1 MKIALVLALAACLYE
16 VSAVTLVHRGNGVVV
31 PEETQEVEEAREMHE
46 AAIEE
51 ANDASTEERT
61 EEEEEKKGL
70 LLALAEGL
78 DQIVTRQLRLTSLTR
93 QLRLTRQV
101 RLQRGHRDH

>member
-1 MKIALVLALAACLYE
+1 MPSPIIEDNIPYQQSSGSGTSWQRQRWALAWRWHCK
-16 VSAVTLVHRGNGVVV
+16 SA
-31 PEETQEVEEAREMHE
+31 PIA
-46 AAIEE
+46 
-51 ANDASTEERT
+51 